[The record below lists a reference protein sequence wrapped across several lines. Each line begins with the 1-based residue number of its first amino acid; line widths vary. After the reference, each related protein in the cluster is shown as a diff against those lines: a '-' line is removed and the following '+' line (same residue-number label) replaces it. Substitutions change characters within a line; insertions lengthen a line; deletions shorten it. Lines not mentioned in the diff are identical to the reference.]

1 MKTLTVCPGWAE
13 LLFLSE
19 NPKDVEN
26 RSWPTS
32 HRGPLLIHA
41 GKSKKAI
48 ALARAYCLSEHLRFL
63 NPSVFGA
70 IVGIVEV
77 VGCDR
82 ISKSRWAMSSHYHW
96 QIANPRLFAEPI
108 ACKGS
113 LSLWEPSIEIMERVE
128 EFIDFLCSK
137 NKCKPSTIVNRIE
150 FKYL

>member
-13 LLFLSE
+13 LFFL
-19 NPKDVEN
+19 PKDPKDIEN

-48 ALARAYCLSEHLRFL
+48 ALARAYCLSEHLPFVK
-63 NPSVFGA
+63 PSAFSA
-70 IVGIVEV
+70 IIGIVDVVGI
-77 VGCDR
+77 DR
-82 ISKSRWAMSSHYHW
+82 ISDSRWAMFEHYHW

-113 LSLWEPSIEIMERVE
+113 LSLWEPSIEVMEKVE
-128 EFIDFLCSK
+128 EQL
-137 NKCKPSTIVNRIE
+137 
-150 FKYL
+150 